1 MNIKGNGNQV
11 DRIAVAET
19 PLIQVS
25 NVHKVFSNAAGVFT
39 ALDGVDLNVD
49 RGEFV
54 SIVGKSGS
62 GKTTLINM
70 LTGIDEP
77 SSGEIIVAGVQVH
90 GLNEGDRATWRG
102 RNMGIVF
109 QFFQLL
115 PTLTALENVRLPM
128 DFGEMFTSQER
139 EERAMYLL
147 ERVGM
152 ADEANTHPAR
162 LSGGQQQR
170 VAIARALANNPG
182 IIASDEPTGNLD
194 TKSADAIIDLFQE
207 LVQGGKTVL
216 MVTHDDDLAAR
227 AGRTIALADG
237 KVIQQN

>member
-1 MNIKGNGNQV
+1 MSAGNGKYEQEV
-11 DRIAVAET
+11 MLTEQ

-25 NVHKVFSNAAGVFT
+25 DVYKVYRNAAGEFT
-39 ALDGVDLNVD
+39 ALDGIDLRID
-49 RGEFV
+49 QGEFV

-77 SSGEIIVAGVQVH
+77 SSGGVFVAGVPVH
-90 GLNEGDRATWRG
+90 ELTEGDRAIWRG

-115 PTLTALENVRLPM
+115 PMLTALENVRLPM
-128 DFGEMFTSQER
+128 DFGDMYEASER
-139 EERAMYLL
+139 DERARQLL

-152 ADEANTHPAR
+152 AEESDILPAR

-170 VAIARALANNPG
+170 IAIARALANDPV

-194 TKSADAIIDLFQE
+194 TQSADSILTLFEE
-207 LVQGGKTVL
+207 LVDQDKTVL

-227 AGRTIALADG
+227 AARTIALADG
-237 KVIQQN
+237 KILHTN

>member
-1 MNIKGNGNQV
+1 V
-11 DRIAVAET
+11 TDH
-19 PLIQVS
+19 PLIRV
-25 NVHKVFSNAAGVFT
+25 NDVHKVFSNAAGEFT
-39 ALDGVDLNVD
+39 ALDGVDLSIEQ
-49 RGEFV
+49 GEFV

-70 LTGIDEP
+70 LTGIDKP
-77 SSGEIIVAGVQVH
+77 SAGEVIVAGVQVH
-90 GLNEGDRATWRG
+90 KLNEGNRATWRG

-128 DFGEMFTSQER
+128 DFGEVFTPGER
-139 EERAMYLL
+139 EQRALHLL

-152 ADEANTHPAR
+152 VDEANTLPAR

-170 VAIARALANNPG
+170 VAIARALANDPV

-194 TKSADAIIDLFQE
+194 TRSADSIIELFEE
-207 LVQGGKTVL
+207 LVQSGKTVL
-216 MVTHDDDLAAR
+216 MVTHDDELAAR

-237 KVIQQN
+237 KIIRRD